1 MSAAATDHTGC
12 CPGVA
17 LWPPAGLRISATARG
32 VPLVLR
38 TVGDEDLAGLVSIFP
53 PDVPHDPDLAVGGDP
68 EQVAA
73 QAVLRHVWRA
83 RAELAP
89 QNWRLTFAVE
99 AAGELAG
106 QQDLKAEHFPLRRI
120 VETSS
125 WLGEAFRGRGI
136 AKAMRA
142 MVLQLAFTCF
152 DAVAAEA
159 DSAEGNDAAL
169 GVSRSLGYSPCGDT
183 YALHQGRVEHVLW
196 SRLTRDRWALLR
208 QGYGLAD
215 VEITGAAACRPLLGL
230 APVAADTV
238 AADTVGG

>member
-1 MSAAATDHTGC
+1 VSASATDHTGC
-12 CPGVA
+12 CPGVS
-17 LWPPAGLRISATARG
+17 LWPPAGLRITATARD

-38 TVGDEDLAGLVSIFP
+38 AVRDEDLPGLVDIFP
-53 PDVPHDPDLAVGGDP
+53 PDVPHDPALAVGGDP
-68 EQVAA
+68 ARVQA

-89 QNWRLTFAVE
+89 ENWRLTFAVE

-106 QQDLKAEHFPLRRI
+106 QQDLKAVDFPERRI

-125 WLGEAFRGRGI
+125 WLGEEFRGRGI

-142 MVLQLAFTCF
+142 MALQLAFTCF
-152 DAVAAEA
+152 EAVAAEA
-159 DSAEGNDAAL
+159 DSVEGNDAAL

-183 YALHQGRVEHVLW
+183 YEVHQGRVEHMLW
-196 SRLTRDRWALLR
+196 TRLTRDRWALLR

-215 VEITGAAACRPLLGL
+215 VEITGAAECRPLLGL
-230 APVAADTV
+230 GHADR
-238 AADTVGG
+238 